1 MDTFYD
7 SNDGDSVYSHD
18 TSKLMDV
25 LLTMFLISWLVTGSY
40 WVFSIWQ
47 PNFHQIL
54 HEPSNYCEETVY
66 KFAAYQIIGCYIFLG
81 SVLLFGCCLAF
92 CFTCTHVFDDS
103 WNSLYNFTFQ
113 TSIAEKHIK
122 SVLYIEQETSSY
134 TCSVR
139 KVKLTSKFGAL
150 YILLGWSDDIIYMR
164 DNYDHIVSFV
174 LFLSFVCPG
183 TDLKLYC
190 GYKYTRSCMI
200 NRIWSLKQR

>member
-1 MDTFYD
+1 MYCILRNTTNSTKFRETWIIPGVKYLNDCPVQKKIPVYLLVGGCFGVLKVLGTIWRNIHSRRYDNMDTFYD

-25 LLTMFLISWLVTGSY
+25 LLTMFLISWLITGSY

-81 SVLLFGCCLAF
+81 SVFLFGCCLAF

-103 WNSLYNFTFQ
+103 WNL
-113 TSIAEKHIK
+113 
-122 SVLYIEQETSSY
+122 V
-134 TCSVR
+134 
-139 KVKLTSKFGAL
+139 
-150 YILLGWSDDIIYMR
+150 
-164 DNYDHIVSFV
+164 
-174 LFLSFVCPG
+174 
-183 TDLKLYC
+183 
-190 GYKYTRSCMI
+190 
-200 NRIWSLKQR
+200 